1 MGLVGD
7 RGEHLIRVSE
17 LSGYL
22 QDFRVM
28 EERAVKHA
36 LLVDNKP
43 IADVKP
49 GVQDG
54 AIHVAKVWVF
64 AIGTQTRPGHLT
76 DKFPVHGVLDAVLN

>member
-1 MGLVGD
+1 MIFSAPTIPLSVSLPLGAGTVGLVGD
-7 RGEHLIRVSE
+7 GGKHLIRVSE

-28 EERAVKHA
+28 EERAVKHS

-43 IADVKP
+43 IVDVKP

-54 AIHVAKVWVF
+54 AIHVAEVRIL
-64 AIGTQTRPGHLT
+64 AIGT
-76 DKFPVHGVLDAVLN
+76 